1 MRLRDAASFVAF
13 AIMITFGIGYFGSLG
28 LRIGSPSHR
37 TDVSMIVADVNGLV
51 VGSNVLLRGV
61 PIGKVNSIE
70 SSVDGATIDFY
81 IRDQFHVP
89 IDSDVRLE
97 NLSALGESY
106 IALIPRTQSGPYL
119 HDGLR
124 IAAKSIIQPPSISE
138 LATSIVRVLNQ
149 LDPGA
154 LERIIR
160 EADTALPD
168 PTLALPNLSRT
179 SMLLRNT
186 AADMHGHGQELLDN
200 FQTLLRNAG
209 WLGPLLA
216 ELTLQVNNFSPH
228 LRDTLSTLPSIVH
241 WGAPRTLGK
250 FNDFLDRIQKFVD
263 DNGGDLTVVG
273 EAIRPHIKGIA
284 GALLNFDT
292 GQILANVLDGLPE
305 DGTITLRVGIPE
317 N

>member
-1 MRLRDAASFVAF
+1 
-13 AIMITFGIGYFGSLG
+13 MIVFGIAYFGSLG
-28 LRIGSPSHR
+28 LRIGLPSHR
-37 TDVSMIVADVNGLV
+37 TDVSMMVADVNGLV

-61 PIGKVNSIE
+61 PVGKVSNID
-70 SSVDGATIDFY
+70 SSVNGATVRFY

-89 IDSDVRLE
+89 VDSEVRLE

-106 IALIPRTQSGPYL
+106 IALIPRTRSGPDL
-119 HDGLR
+119 HDGQR
-124 IAAKSIIQPPSISE
+124 IATEAIIQPPSISE
-138 LATSIVRVLNQ
+138 LATSVVRVLNQ

-154 LERIIR
+154 LERVVA

-168 PTLALPNLSRT
+168 PMSALPNLSRT
-179 SMLLRNT
+179 SRLLRNT

-216 ELTLQVNNFSPH
+216 ELTTQVNNFSPH
-228 LRDTLSTLPSIVH
+228 LRGTLSTLPAIVH
-241 WGAPRTLGK
+241 SGAPRILER
-250 FNDFLDRIQKFVD
+250 FNDFIDRIQKFID
-263 DNGGDLTVVG
+263 NNGGDLKVLG

-305 DGTITLRVGIPE
+305 DGTITLHIGIPK

>member
-1 MRLRDAASFVAF
+1 MRLRDLASFIAF
-13 AIMITFGIGYFGSLG
+13 AIMIAFGIGYFGSLG

-37 TDVSMIVADVNGLV
+37 TDVSMKVADVNGLV

-61 PIGKVNSIE
+61 PVGKVSNID
-70 SSVDGATIDFY
+70 SSVDGATVDFY
-81 IRDQFHVP
+81 LRDQFHVP
-89 IDSDVRLE
+89 VDSDVRLE

-106 IALIPRTQSGPYL
+106 IALIPRTQSGPNL
-119 HDGLR
+119 RDGQR

-138 LATSIVRVLNQ
+138 LATSVVRVLNQ

-154 LERIIR
+154 LERVVR

-168 PTLALPNLSRT
+168 PKSALPNLSRT
-179 SMLLRNT
+179 SRLLRNT
-186 AADMHGHGQELLDN
+186 AADLHGHGQELLDN

-209 WLGPLLA
+209 WLGPKLA
-216 ELTLQVNNFSPH
+216 ELTPEVNNFNPH
-228 LRDTLSTLPSIVH
+228 LRGTLSTLPSIVH
-241 WGAPRTLGK
+241 WGAPRILYK
-250 FNDFLDRIQKFVD
+250 FDDFIDRIQKFLD
-263 DNGGDLTVVG
+263 NNGGDLKVLG

-305 DGTITLRVGIPE
+305 DGTITLHVAIPG